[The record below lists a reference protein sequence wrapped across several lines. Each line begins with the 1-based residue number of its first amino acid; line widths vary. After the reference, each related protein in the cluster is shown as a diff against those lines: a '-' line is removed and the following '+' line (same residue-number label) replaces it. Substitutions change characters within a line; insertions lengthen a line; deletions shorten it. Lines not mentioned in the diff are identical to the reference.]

1 MSYKKIEQVKK
12 TKYFRP
18 WDILVYGI
26 ILLIIAALF
35 LVVFLTGDKSSAN
48 GFTIRQ
54 GERKVFTYYFD
65 THRYEYSLT
74 DGTIEINS
82 EDQNSLTFTVYTP
95 NKSGFNRV
103 KVDKVN
109 NSVEVVDADCSLL
122 RKDCVHTPALK
133 DNSTVISCLPHE
145 MYIEPLIKRVDN
157 PEEIPIG

>member
-1 MSYKKIEQVKK
+1 MSQKKIEQVKK
-12 TKYFRP
+12 TKYFRL

-26 ILLIIAALF
+26 ILLIIASLF
-35 LVVFLTGDKSSAN
+35 LVVFLTGDKTSAN

-54 GERKVFTYYFD
+54 ANKVVFTYYFD
-65 THRYEYSLT
+65 TDSYEYNLT
-74 DGTIEINS
+74 DGVIAIDS
-82 EDQNSLTFTVYTP
+82 EDESSLNFTVYTRD
-95 NKSGFNRV
+95 KSGFNRI

-122 RKDCVHTPALK
+122 RKDCVYTPALK
-133 DNSTVISCLPHE
+133 DNSSVISCLPHE

>member
-1 MSYKKIEQVKK
+1 MSQKKIEQVKK
-12 TKYFRP
+12 TKYFRL

-26 ILLIIAALF
+26 ILLIIASLF
-35 LVVFLTGDKSSAN
+35 LVVFLTGDKTSAN

-54 GERKVFTYYFD
+54 ANKVVFTYYFD
-65 THRYEYSLT
+65 TDSYEYNLT
-74 DGTIEINS
+74 DGVIRIDS
-82 EDQNSLTFTVYTP
+82 EDESSLNFTVYTRD
-95 NKSGFNRV
+95 KSGFNKI

-122 RKDCVHTPALK
+122 RKDCVYTPALK
-133 DNSTVISCLPHE
+133 DNSSVISCLPHE

>member
-1 MSYKKIEQVKK
+1 MSQKKIEQVKK
-12 TKYFRP
+12 TKYFRL

-26 ILLIIAALF
+26 ILLIIASLF
-35 LVVFLTGDKSSAN
+35 LVVFLTGDKTSAN

-54 GERKVFTYYFD
+54 ANKVVFTYYFD
-65 THRYEYSLT
+65 TDSYEYNLT
-74 DGTIEINS
+74 DGVIKIDSQDES
-82 EDQNSLTFTVYTP
+82 SLNFTVYTRD
-95 NKSGFNRV
+95 KSGFNKI

-122 RKDCVHTPALK
+122 RKDCVYTPALK
-133 DNSTVISCLPHE
+133 DNSSVISCLPHE

>member
-1 MSYKKIEQVKK
+1 MSQKKIEQVKK
-12 TKYFRP
+12 TKYFRL

-26 ILLIIAALF
+26 ILLIIASLF
-35 LVVFLTGDKSSAN
+35 LAVFLTGDKTSAN

-54 GERKVFTYYFD
+54 ANKVVFTYYFD
-65 THRYEYSLT
+65 TDSYEYNLT
-74 DGTIEINS
+74 DGVIKIDSQDES
-82 EDQNSLTFTVYTP
+82 SLIFTVYTRD
-95 NKSGFNRV
+95 KSGFNKI

-122 RKDCVHTPALK
+122 RKDCVYTPALK
-133 DNSTVISCLPHE
+133 DNSSVISCLPHE

>member
-1 MSYKKIEQVKK
+1 MSYKKIEQVRK
-12 TKYFRP
+12 TKYFRL
-18 WDILVYGI
+18 WDILVYGV

-54 GERKVFTYYFD
+54 REKVVFTYYFD
-65 THRYEYSLT
+65 TDRYEYSLT
-74 DGTIEINS
+74 DSIVEIDS
-82 EDQNSLTFTVYTP
+82 EDESSLIITVYTP

-109 NSVEVVDADCSLL
+109 NTVEVVDADCSLL

-133 DNSTVISCLPHE
+133 DNSSVISCLPHE